1 MTAPCIDRPK
11 TLCYPTAAHRLLL
24 PPVNLKAANDK
35 THVGHR
41 TGHRTPTNLLP
52 FPALVLSI
60 AALGVTLD
68 MRAPMGSHVA
78 TAYVGALA

>member
-35 THVGHR
+35 THGLRTSGRDHDVLTNADGVARKLGRFIFGHR
-41 TGHRTPTNLLP
+41 EAAFNRNSVSDYGLP
-52 FPALVLSI
+52 V
-60 AALGVTLD
+60 
-68 MRAPMGSHVA
+68 
-78 TAYVGALA
+78 